1 MSRNE
6 LINDYLGAINVAHSY
21 DAGATES
28 VEKDGIPAAWSFP
41 THNSD
46 VKEQIPIITQQ
57 PKNRDLS
64 NWTED
69 VFGILEI
76 ELLKGKVRYVTHII
90 QERVVRQKLK
100 LVL

>member
-46 VKEQIPIITQQ
+46 VKEQIPKITQQ

-64 NWTED
+64 N
-69 VFGILEI
+69 
-76 ELLKGKVRYVTHII
+76 
-90 QERVVRQKLK
+90 
-100 LVL
+100 